1 MTGRAKHI
9 AMALYGDLS
18 YDSRVQREATT
29 LHAAG
34 YEVTIVCLDVRMPTP
49 SSFPPG

>member
-1 MTGRAKHI
+1 
-9 AMALYGDLS
+9 MALYGDLS

-34 YEVTIVCLDVRMPTP
+34 YGVTVACLDVADPTP
-49 SSFPPG
+49 SIFRPG